1 LQRQRYNRLHI
12 VFGMM
17 NDKKIDHVLALMPK
31 TATYYF
37 TNAEIPR
44 ALDAKTLQNKALMY
58 GLKGNAYASVHEALN
73 AAKAA
78 ATPDDFIFIGGSN
91 YIIGEI
97 L

>member
-1 LQRQRYNRLHI
+1 
-12 VFGMM
+12 
-17 NDKKIDHVLALMPK
+17 
-31 TATYYF
+31 
-37 TNAEIPR
+37 
-44 ALDAKTLQNKALMY
+44 MY
-58 GLKGNAYASVHEALN
+58 GLKGNAYASVHEAF